1 MSTARQIAGL
11 AVLIFVCVQATWAQ
25 DIQVSRAN
33 KTVEV
38 TVTETVQVEPEVAV
52 LSIGYQNYGR
62 TKDACFEE
70 SVRAANRIIDALQK
84 SNVGKQDIET
94 QELRVQHIEPDEKWS
109 QEMKTARQ
117 YAAKQAWSVRV
128 PVAQAQEILD
138 LAVRAGA
145 NDIDDV
151 EWSVKDPEALE
162 GKATG
167 AALAKARALA
177 ARMTMEFGS
186 KLGELLYAS
195 NTLRRPKGWP
205 FASGLQ
211 TSMAMVGRKE
221 IPLRLFPKKVEQQ
234 ATVHAVFA
242 IE

>member
-1 MSTARQIAGL
+1 MSASRQIASVAG
-11 AVLIFVCVQATWAQ
+11 LIFVCMQTSWAQ
-25 DIQVSRAN
+25 DIQVSPNN

-38 TVTETVQVEPEVAV
+38 TVTETVQVGAEVAV
-52 LSIGYQNYGR
+52 LLVGYQNYGR
-62 TKDACFEE
+62 TKEACFEE
-70 SVRAANRIIDALQK
+70 NVRVANRIIDALQK

-94 QELRVQHIEPDEKWS
+94 EELRVQQIEPAEKWS

-117 YAAKQAWSVRV
+117 YGAKQAWNVRV
-128 PVAQAQEILD
+128 PVGQAQEILD
-138 LAVRAGA
+138 LAIRAGA

-151 EWSVKDPEALE
+151 EWSVKDPAALE
-162 GKATG
+162 VKATG
-167 AALAKARALA
+167 AALGKARALA
-177 ARMTMEFGS
+177 TRMAMELGS

-205 FASGLQ
+205 FSSELQ
-211 TSMAMVGRKE
+211 TSMSVASRKE
-221 IPLRLFPKKVEQQ
+221 IPLKLFPKKVEQQ